1 MPCALVSTCPSPSPY
16 HGSVPTT
23 ALAWALAM
31 VVIFVGVDLATG
43 GGLGRG
49 TVVISPPCSPAHGRW
64 SGRARPDTG
73 LVENAAL
80 REEGR

>member
-1 MPCALVSTCPSPSPY
+1 MRLSEYMPIALPY
-16 HGSVPTT
+16 PGSVPAT

-31 VVIFVGVDLATG
+31 VVIFVGVDLATS

-49 TVVISPPCSPAHGRW
+49 TVVISPSCLPAHGRW

-73 LVENAAL
+73 LVVEENAAL

>member
-1 MPCALVSTCPSPSPY
+1 VRLSICPSPSPY
-16 HGSVPTT
+16 PGSVPAT

-31 VVIFVGVDLATG
+31 VVLFVGVDLATSG
-43 GGLGRG
+43 GFGRG
-49 TVVISPPCSPAHGRW
+49 TVVISPSCSPAHGRW

-73 LVENAAL
+73 LVVENAAL